1 MLLTRNRPTM
11 RGCLPSLA
19 LVGVLFA
26 LLSAVAMAGKTGIAI
41 ITQQRVRV
49 GEAIKFQW
57 YGNS

>member
-1 MLLTRNRPTM
+1 M

-41 ITQQRVRV
+41 STQQRVRV